1 MINKFLH
8 NSTLVV
14 LSPIFIYFGI
24 KNIYFP
30 INIFFIIVGLII
42 IYVGNNV
49 YQKDGDLL
57 YLFEILVIGPL
68 LFLLGY
74 TKNKYEHLK
83 HLLSIIGICILV
95 YYVKAVVAPNII

>member
-1 MINKFLH
+1 MVNIH
-8 NSTLVV
+8 NLILVS

-30 INIFFIIVGLII
+30 INIFFIICGLII
-42 IYVGNNV
+42 IYIGNNSFR
-49 YQKDGDLL
+49 KDGNLL
-57 YLFEILVIGPL
+57 YLFEILVLGPL

-83 HLLSIIGICILV
+83 HLLSVIGICIII
-95 YYVKAVVAPNII
+95 YYGRLSR

>member
-1 MINKFLH
+1 MINKLTH
-8 NSTLVV
+8 KVILVS

-30 INIFFIIVGLII
+30 INIFFIICGLMF
-42 IYVGNNV
+42 IYIGNNSFR
-49 YQKDGDLL
+49 KDGNLL
-57 YLFEILVIGPL
+57 YLFEILIIGPL

-83 HLLSIIGICILV
+83 NLLSVIGICILI
-95 YYVKAVVAPNII
+95 YYGKTLSG